1 MEEILHQ
8 LIGRL
13 SHCLQGFIH
22 PRWCRISSIN
32 SMSIKLRVGEEDQ
45 RGWEGH
51 PKADLW
57 YVCVERTPRK
67 RRWNP
72 FFWRFGR
79 RVFSVQR
86 DGFSGFHVG
95 FGLGT
100 SVDAKS
106 GDRWSPAAY
115 TNEPPWNSRDILRIN
130 KKSPVFW
137 CISSVSVTTRLAQ
150 FHTLPTKSLF
160 QFSDHCSKLVKEL
173 KGLLKPKKI

>member
-72 FFWRFGR
+72 FFGGLED
-79 RVFSVQR
+79 VFFLFKGM
-86 DGFSGFHVG
+86 GF
-95 FGLGT
+95 
-100 SVDAKS
+100 
-106 GDRWSPAAY
+106 
-115 TNEPPWNSRDILRIN
+115 
-130 KKSPVFW
+130 PVFMLVLGW
-137 CISSVSVTTRLAQ
+137 VLLLMRSQVIADHQLPIRMNPHEIHEIFFVSTRN
-150 FHTLPTKSLF
+150 P
-160 QFSDHCSKLVKEL
+160 QFSDVSVAWVWQLVL
-173 KGLLKPKKI
+173 PNSTPCPPNPCFSFQITAASL